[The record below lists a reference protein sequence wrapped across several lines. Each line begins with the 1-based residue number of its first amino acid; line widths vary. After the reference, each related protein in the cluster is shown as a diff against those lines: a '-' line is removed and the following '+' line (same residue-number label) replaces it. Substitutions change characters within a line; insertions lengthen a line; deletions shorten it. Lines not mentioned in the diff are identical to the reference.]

1 MFLFDILLTINNI
14 DTTWQRLEAFGIF
27 ANQLSVDVVN
37 LSVGWHQL
45 SVSIND
51 QVFDTCSLAIVAI
64 YVATVY
70 HLQHDRFGTCLC
82 VAETLQITT
91 EAIQCTTLA
100 DEVLECT
107 ILITDEAIA
116 CLYDHIIAIA

>member
-14 DTTWQRLEAFGIF
+14 DTTWQRLEAVGIL

-37 LSVGWHQL
+37 LSVGRHQL
-45 SVSIND
+45 SVSIDN
-51 QVFDTCSLAIVAI
+51 QIFDTCSLTIVAI

-70 HLQHDRFGTCLC
+70 HLQHDRLSTSLG
-82 VAETLQITT
+82 AETLQITT
-91 EAIQCTTLA
+91 EAFQCSTLSN
-100 DEVLECT
+100 EVLECT

-116 CLYDHIIAIA
+116 YLYGHIVAVA

>member
-14 DTTWQRLEAFGIF
+14 DATWQRLETVGIF

-51 QVFDTCSLAIVAI
+51 QVFDTCSLTIVAI

-70 HLQHDRFGTCLC
+70 HLQHGWFGTSLC
-82 VAETLQITT
+82 VETFQITT
-91 EAIQCTTLA
+91 ETFQCSLMA
-100 DEVLECT
+100 Q
-107 ILITDEAIA
+107 
-116 CLYDHIIAIA
+116 

>member
-14 DTTWQRLEAFGIF
+14 DTTWQRLEAVGIL

-37 LSVGWHQL
+37 LSIGWHQL

-51 QVFDTCSLAIVAI
+51 QVFDTCSLTIVAI

-70 HLQHDRFGTCLC
+70 HLQHGRLSTSLC
-82 VAETLQITT
+82 VETFQITT
-91 EAIQCTTLA
+91 EAFQCSTLSN
-100 DEVLECT
+100 EVLEQT
-107 ILITDEAIA
+107 ILTDEAIA
-116 CLYDHIIAIA
+116 YLYGHIVAVA

>member
-14 DTTWQRLEAFGIF
+14 DATWQRLEAVGIF

-37 LSVGWHQL
+37 LSIGWHQL

-51 QVFDTCSLAIVAI
+51 QVFDTCSLTIVAI

-70 HLQHDRFGTCLC
+70 HLQHDRLSTSLC
-82 VAETLQITT
+82 VETFQITT
-91 EAIQCTTLA
+91 ETFQCSTRTY
-100 DEVLECT
+100 EVLECT

-116 CLYDHIIAIA
+116 FLYGHIIAVA